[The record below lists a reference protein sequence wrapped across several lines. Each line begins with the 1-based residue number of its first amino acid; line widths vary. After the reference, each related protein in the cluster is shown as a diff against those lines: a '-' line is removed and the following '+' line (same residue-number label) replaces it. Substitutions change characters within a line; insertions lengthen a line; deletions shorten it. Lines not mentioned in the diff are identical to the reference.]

1 MCRSQ
6 REPTRERYP
15 GSWLD
20 RHQPSPGLACNR
32 SIDLDPSQG
41 QASRAFFAR
50 LARRWLEGGQS
61 ESRQVGRQV
70 GRQAGRTISGGG
82 KRPTGGVSRKNET
95 ERNTAAKRSEERAA
109 KLSGSMMHGTSDSV
123 VLLPCKL
130 HLRSSSN
137 LLHLLSRPHL
147 PRSLFILAPIRSGPR
162 TLQPDRTKISTALFL
177 FPPCSSWFDQ
187 RLFKVIAP
195 SLEVS
200 SSHCSRGLGVC

>member
-70 GRQAGRTISGGG
+70 GRQAGRQDDLRWRQEANRRSL
-82 KRPTGGVSRKNET
+82 EE
-95 ERNTAAKRSEERAA
+95 ERNGAEHGGEEVRGEGSEAVRIDDAWYQRLGRATP
-109 KLSGSMMHGTSDSV
+109 LQT
-123 VLLPCKL
+123 
-130 HLRSSSN
+130 SSSQ
-137 LLHLLSRPHL
+137 L
-147 PRSLFILAPIRSGPR
+147 
-162 TLQPDRTKISTALFL
+162 LQP
-177 FPPCSSWFDQ
+177 PPPPF
-187 RLFKVIAP
+187 
-195 SLEVS
+195 S
-200 SSHCSRGLGVC
+200 SSSAAESLYSGADPLWPANSATGSNKDFNCALSVSTVFFLV